1 MNDVGFISVKNDA
14 YSVKI
19 NCYGLSISGHSSS
32 KSAVAMAVLAILVAP
47 STHNVWS
54 IAGMTRRTTH
64 VGHIVALSAKW
75 VVSAGW
81 PARNSQKSLNWV
93 VVELQSF
100 KAIRTFMI
108 ILIHRNGSMQ

>member
-47 STHNVWS
+47 STHNV
-54 IAGMTRRTTH
+54 
-64 VGHIVALSAKW
+64 
-75 VVSAGW
+75 
-81 PARNSQKSLNWV
+81 
-93 VVELQSF
+93 
-100 KAIRTFMI
+100 
-108 ILIHRNGSMQ
+108 